1 MSSNIVQSTSCI
13 LSHSDFITEIT
24 NSKSEDD
31 CFIGKRKPLSSCEL
45 DCQSRSKLLVLKQQ
59 NNKAADFENTV
70 LSQEKTD
77 SEASSEADSFSGPTS
92 QYSNFFKDQTTCYK
106 MLLKH
111 FLIEILMNEQL
122 NLQRFN
128 YLPRPCQDLVLI
140 FLKRNF
146 GFDMDEEL
154 KKGTMHKHTFA
165 LKGKSYI
172 TAKQSSVALPFLT
185 DCYVFGVVKQLQK
198 TGKLV
203 RKECAIKM
211 LHSKLV
217 QSGVPVQ
224 EEDFF
229 SSIESLLRYEGEEIS
244 DPSKEIS
251 DTLIAKMINIPE
263 LTLAKYYS
271 HRIQIII
278 SDLFEGSTSVEQ
290 LKESFEQSNLRID
303 IYSAYL
309 GKKTF
314 KKANYRNT
322 LLTLV

>member
-1 MSSNIVQSTSCI
+1 MSSNIVQSTSCV
-13 LSHSDFITEIT
+13 LSNSDFITEIT
-24 NSKSEDD
+24 NIKSEDD
-31 CFIGKRKPLSSCEL
+31 CFIGKRKPLPSCEL
-45 DCQSRSKLLVLKQQ
+45 DCQTSSKTLVIKQQ
-59 NNKAADFENTV
+59 NKKAADFENTV
-70 LSQEKTD
+70 LSLEKTD
-77 SEASSEADSFSGPTS
+77 SEASSEEYSLSGPAS
-92 QYSNFFKDQTTCYK
+92 QYSNFLKDQTTCYK

-111 FLIEILMNEQL
+111 FLIEILINEQL

-128 YLPRPCQDLVLI
+128 YLPKPCQDLVLV

-146 GFDMDEEL
+146 DFDIDEEL
-154 KKGTMHKHTFA
+154 RKGSMRKHTFA
-165 LKGKSYI
+165 LKGKSYK

-185 DCYVFGVVKQLQK
+185 DCYVYGVVKQLQK

-203 RKECAIKM
+203 SKECAIKI

-224 EEDFF
+224 EEDFI
-229 SSIESLLRYEGEEIS
+229 SSIESLLRYEEEEIS
-244 DPSKEIS
+244 DPSKDIS
-251 DTLIAKMINIPE
+251 DILIAKMINIPE
-263 LTLAKYYS
+263 LTLAKFYS
-271 HRIQIII
+271 HRIQKIIF
-278 SDLFEGSTSVEQ
+278 DLFEGSTSIDQ

-314 KKANYRNT
+314 KTANYRNT